1 MISNALYIMKKGFL
15 KIVLS
20 LTMIF
25 SFAQYTLAQCVMCR
39 SAIEDDKEA
48 AEGFNSGILY
58 LMVIPY
64 IILAGTLYF
73 IIKHRRER
81 RAQGKE

>member
-1 MISNALYIMKKGFL
+1 MHDILKAGFL
-15 KIVLS
+15 KFFLWLMAFI
-20 LTMIF
+20 
-25 SFAQYTLAQCVMCR
+25 SFAQYSSAQCVMCR